1 MIIVLVGPP
10 GAGKGTHGRRISAKR
25 NLPHVSSGDL
35 LRDAVERGT
44 PLGLEAAEYMKAGN
58 LVPDSI
64 MLSWVEELLDKP
76 DYVNGL
82 VLDGFPR
89 TVPQAEGLDEL
100 LARRGL
106 AVDAVLHFDI
116 DEKAAVRR
124 LGSRVS
130 CSRCGVVYNLIS
142 NPPDD
147 PEVCGRCGGKLEV
160 RDDDRV
166 DTIRARFEE
175 FRRLT
180 EPMLEYYRSRG
191 KVSVISTEGA
201 IESVGSRVTAV
212 LDGLRDRGDSESVA
226 P

>member
-25 NLPHVSSGDL
+25 GLPHVSSGDL
-35 LRDAVERGT
+35 LRDAVERET
-44 PLGLEAAEYMKAGN
+44 PLGLEAARYMRTGN
-58 LVPDSI
+58 LVPDRI
-64 MLSWVEELLDKP
+64 MLSWVEDLLDEP
-76 DYVNGL
+76 EYANGL

-100 LARRGL
+100 LSRHGL

-116 DEKAAVRR
+116 DEEAAVRR

-130 CSRCGVVYNLIS
+130 CSRCGLVYNLIS

-147 PEVCGRCGGKLEV
+147 PEACGRCGGKLEV

-166 DTIRARFEE
+166 ETIRARFEE

-180 EPMLEYYRSRG
+180 EPMLAYYRSQG
-191 KVSVISTEGA
+191 KISVISTEGP
-201 IESVGSRVTAV
+201 IEDVGKRVTGV
-212 LDGLRDRGDSESVA
+212 LDALRDSRGSGGAA